1 MNARQLDYFR
11 KKLADEIN
19 QLVLNEAAMMVPVQ
33 DYSEVHPDILD
44 RAVYEG
50 QRAFAFRIRERERFL
65 IWKIKD
71 ALHRIEE
78 GTYGICEECGE
89 DIPIARLKARPVTN
103 YCLDCK
109 TSMEAQERSLENGG
123 TGGNNKPVLAF
134 SSPL

>member
-19 QLVLNEAAMMVPVQ
+19 QLVLNEAAMMVSVQ

-71 ALHRIEE
+71 ALRRIEE

-109 TSMEAQERSLENGG
+109 TRMEAQERSLENGG
-123 TGGNNKPVLAF
+123 MGGNNKPVLAF
-134 SSPL
+134 S

>member
-71 ALHRIEE
+71 SLRRIEE

-109 TSMEAQERSLENGG
+109 TRMEAQERSLENGG
-123 TGGNNKPVLAF
+123 MGGNNKPVLAF
-134 SSPL
+134 S

>member
-50 QRAFAFRIRERERFL
+50 QRAVAFRIRERERFL

-109 TSMEAQERSLENGG
+109 TRMEAQERSLENGG
-123 TGGNNKPVLAF
+123 MGGNNKPVLAF
-134 SSPL
+134 S

>member
-1 MNARQLDYFR
+1 MNARQLDYLR
-11 KKLADEIN
+11 KRLADEIN

-65 IWKIKD
+65 IRKIKD
-71 ALHRIEE
+71 ALRRIGE

-109 TSMEAQERSLENGG
+109 TRMESQERSLESGG
-123 TGGNNKPVLAF
+123 MGASYKPVPAF
-134 SSPL
+134 S

>member
-11 KKLADEIN
+11 KKLADEID
-19 QLVLNEAAMMVPVQ
+19 QLVLNEAAMMVSVQ

-71 ALHRIEE
+71 ALRRIEE

-109 TSMEAQERSLENGG
+109 TRMEAQERSLESGG
-123 TGGNNKPVLAF
+123 MGASNKPVLAF
-134 SSPL
+134 S

>member
-11 KKLADEIN
+11 KNLADEIN

-65 IWKIKD
+65 IRKIKH
-71 ALHRIEE
+71 ALRRIEE
-78 GTYGICEECGE
+78 GTYGICEGCGE
-89 DIPIARLKARPVTN
+89 DIPMARLKARPDTN

-109 TSMEAQERSLENGG
+109 TSMEAQKRPFASDRIGG
-123 TGGNNKPVLAF
+123 NKPVPAF
-134 SSPL
+134 S

>member
-1 MNARQLDYFR
+1 MNARQLHHFR
-11 KKLADEIN
+11 KKLVDEIN

-44 RAVYEG
+44 RAVHEG

-71 ALHRIEE
+71 ALRRIEE

-109 TSMEAQERSLENGG
+109 TRMEAQERSLENGG
-123 TGGNNKPVLAF
+123 MGGNNKPVLAF
-134 SSPL
+134 S

>member
-33 DYSEVHPDILD
+33 DYSEVHPDILA

-65 IWKIKD
+65 LWKIKD
-71 ALHRIEE
+71 ALRRIEE

-109 TSMEAQERSLENGG
+109 TRMEAQERSLENGG
-123 TGGNNKPVLAF
+123 MGGNNKPVLAF
-134 SSPL
+134 S

>member
-71 ALHRIEE
+71 ALRRIEE

-109 TSMEAQERSLENGG
+109 TRMESQERSLKSGG
-123 TGGNNKPVLAF
+123 MGGNNKPVLAF
-134 SSPL
+134 S

>member
-89 DIPIARLKARPVTN
+89 DIPIARLEARPVTN

-109 TSMEAQERSLENGG
+109 TRMEAQERSLENGG
-123 TGGNNKPVLAF
+123 MGGNNKPILAF
-134 SSPL
+134 S

>member
-109 TSMEAQERSLENGG
+109 TRMEAQEKSLENGG
-123 TGGNNKPVLAF
+123 MGGNNKPVLAF
-134 SSPL
+134 S

>member
-65 IWKIKD
+65 FWKIKD

-89 DIPIARLKARPVTN
+89 DIPIARLEARPVTN

-109 TSMEAQERSLENGG
+109 TRMEAQERSLENGG
-123 TGGNNKPVLAF
+123 MGGNNKPILAF
-134 SSPL
+134 S

>member
-71 ALHRIEE
+71 ALRRIEE

-109 TSMEAQERSLENGG
+109 TRMEAQERSLENGG
-123 TGGNNKPVLAF
+123 MGASNKPVLAF
-134 SSPL
+134 S

>member
-71 ALHRIEE
+71 ALRRIEE

-89 DIPIARLKARPVTN
+89 DIPITRLKARPVTN

-109 TSMEAQERSLENGG
+109 TRMEAQERSLENGG
-123 TGGNNKPVLAF
+123 MGGNNKPVLAF
-134 SSPL
+134 S

>member
-65 IWKIKD
+65 LWKIKD
-71 ALHRIEE
+71 ALRRIEE
-78 GTYGICEECGE
+78 GTYGICEKCGE

-109 TSMEAQERSLENGG
+109 TRMEAQERSLENGG
-123 TGGNNKPVLAF
+123 MGGNNKPVLAF
-134 SSPL
+134 S

>member
-71 ALHRIEE
+71 ALRRIEE
-78 GTYGICEECGE
+78 GNHGIYEECGE

-109 TSMEAQERSLENGG
+109 TRMEAQERSLENGG
-123 TGGNNKPVLAF
+123 MGGNNKPVLAF
-134 SSPL
+134 S

>member
-19 QLVLNEAAMMVPVQ
+19 QLVLNEAAMMAPVQ

-65 IWKIKD
+65 LWKIKD
-71 ALHRIEE
+71 ALRRIEE

-109 TSMEAQERSLENGG
+109 TRMEAQERSLENGG
-123 TGGNNKPVLAF
+123 MGGNNKPVLAF
-134 SSPL
+134 S

>member
-19 QLVLNEAAMMVPVQ
+19 QLVLNEAAMMVLVQ

-71 ALHRIEE
+71 ALRRIEE
-78 GTYGICEECGE
+78 GNHGIYEECGE

-109 TSMEAQERSLENGG
+109 TRMEAQERSLENGG
-123 TGGNNKPVLAF
+123 MGGNNKPVLAF
-134 SSPL
+134 S

>member
-1 MNARQLDYFR
+1 MNARQIDYFR
-11 KKLADEIN
+11 QKLTDEISR
-19 QLVLNEAAMMVPVQ
+19 LVLNEAAMMVPVQ

-109 TSMEAQERSLENGG
+109 TRMEAQERSLENGG
-123 TGGNNKPVLAF
+123 MGGNNKPVLAF

>member
-11 KKLADEIN
+11 KKLADEID
-19 QLVLNEAAMMVPVQ
+19 QLVLNEAAMMVSVQ

-44 RAVYEG
+44 RAVHEG

-65 IWKIKD
+65 IRKIKD
-71 ALHRIEE
+71 ALRRIEE

-109 TSMEAQERSLENGG
+109 TRMEAQERSLESGG
-123 TGGNNKPVLAF
+123 MGGSNKPVLAF
-134 SSPL
+134 S

>member
-50 QRAFAFRIRERERFL
+50 QRAFAFRIRERERIL
-65 IWKIKD
+65 LWKIKD
-71 ALHRIEE
+71 ALRRIEE

-109 TSMEAQERSLENGG
+109 TRMEAQERSLENGG
-123 TGGNNKPVLAF
+123 MGGNNKPVLAF
-134 SSPL
+134 S

>member
-71 ALHRIEE
+71 ALRRIEE

-89 DIPIARLKARPVTN
+89 DIPIARLKARLVTN

-109 TSMEAQERSLENGG
+109 TRMEAQERSLENGG
-123 TGGNNKPVLAF
+123 MGGNNKPVLAF
-134 SSPL
+134 S

>member
-11 KKLADEIN
+11 KKLADEID
-19 QLVLNEAAMMVPVQ
+19 QLVLNEAAMMVSVQ

-71 ALHRIEE
+71 ALRRIEE

-109 TSMEAQERSLENGG
+109 TRMEAQERSLENGG
-123 TGGNNKPVLAF
+123 MGGNNKPVLAF
-134 SSPL
+134 S

>member
-11 KKLADEIN
+11 KILADEIS

-33 DYSEVHPDILD
+33 DFSEVHPDILD

-71 ALHRIEE
+71 ALRRIEE

-109 TSMEAQERSLENGG
+109 TRMEAQERSLENGG
-123 TGGNNKPVLAF
+123 MGGNNKPVLAF
-134 SSPL
+134 S

>member
-109 TSMEAQERSLENGG
+109 TRMEAQERSLENGG
-123 TGGNNKPVLAF
+123 MGGNNKPVLAF
-134 SSPL
+134 S

>member
-1 MNARQLDYFR
+1 MNARQLDYFK

-19 QLVLNEAAMMVPVQ
+19 QLVLNEAAMMVSVQ

-71 ALHRIEE
+71 ALRRIEE

-109 TSMEAQERSLENGG
+109 TRMEAQERSLENGG
-123 TGGNNKPVLAF
+123 MGGNNKPVLAF
-134 SSPL
+134 S

>member
-11 KKLADEIN
+11 KKLADEID

-71 ALHRIEE
+71 ALRRIEE

-109 TSMEAQERSLENGG
+109 TRMEAQERSLENGG
-123 TGGNNKPVLAF
+123 MGGNNKPVLAF
-134 SSPL
+134 S

>member
-65 IWKIKD
+65 IRKIKD
-71 ALHRIEE
+71 ALRRIEE

-109 TSMEAQERSLENGG
+109 TRMEAQERSLENGG
-123 TGGNNKPVLAF
+123 MGGNNKPVLAF
-134 SSPL
+134 S

>member
-1 MNARQLDYFR
+1 MNARQIDYFR
-11 KKLADEIN
+11 QKLTDEISR
-19 QLVLNEAAMMVPVQ
+19 LVLNEAAMMVPVQ

-109 TSMEAQERSLENGG
+109 TRMEAQEKSLENGG
-123 TGGNNKPVLAF
+123 MGGNNKPVLAF
-134 SSPL
+134 S